1 MREYAERVREAV
13 KNHHRWYELSLPL
26 IASENVTSLLVRE
39 LCASD
44 FSHRYAEG
52 QPGRRYYQGCR
63 YIDEVEELALELS
76 RKLFGAPYVNVQPVS
91 GTVANLACFAAL
103 AEAGDTMLALTIPH
117 GGHISHA
124 ELSAAGIRGLRV
136 KAMPFDTEEMNI
148 DVDRAEKKI
157 REVEPRIVLFGAS
170 MFLFPHPVRELR
182 QAADEVGAVV
192 MYDAAH
198 VLGLIAGRRFQ
209 QPLQEGADVVSAS
222 RHKTFPGPQGG
233 LILAKEEHGAKL
245 SRAVFPGLVSNHHL
259 HHLAGYAVALA
270 EMLEFGERYAE
281 QIVRNSK
288 ALAQA
293 LAQEGFRVLC
303 EHKGYTES
311 HQVVVD
317 VSEQGGGARVAEE
330 LEKANIILNKNLLP
344 WDDVRNSAN
353 PSGIRI
359 GTQEVTRLGMG
370 ESEMEHIATLIAR
383 VVRGES
389 TEKVKQEVA
398 ELRREFNRVHYSFD
412 CDASAYGYVE
422 FC

>member
-13 KNHHRWYELSLPL
+13 KQHHRWFEHSLPL

-52 QPGRRYYQGCR
+52 EPGRRYYQGCR
-63 YIDEVEELALELS
+63 YIDEVEELAVELTK
-76 RKLFGAPYVNVQPVS
+76 KLFRAPYVNVQPVS

-136 KAMPFDTEEMNI
+136 KSMPFDAEEMNI

-170 MFLFPHPVRELR
+170 MFLFPHPVRELSE
-182 QAADEVGAVV
+182 AAKEVGAVV

-198 VLGLIAGRRFQ
+198 VLGLIAGGRFQ
-209 QPLQEGADVVSAS
+209 QPLEEGADVVSAS

-233 LILAKEEHGAKL
+233 LILAREELGSRL

-270 EMLEFGERYAE
+270 EMLEFGESYAE
-281 QIVRNSK
+281 QVVRNSK
-288 ALAQA
+288 ALAGA
-293 LAQEGFRVLC
+293 LAEQGFRVLC
-303 EHKGYTES
+303 EHKGFTES

-317 VSEQGGGARVAEE
+317 VSAQGGGARVAER
-330 LEKANIILNKNLLP
+330 LERANIILNKNLLP
-344 WDDVRNSAN
+344 WDDVHRSAN

-359 GTQEVTRLGMG
+359 GTQEVTRLGMK
-370 ESEMEHIATLIAR
+370 EAEMEHIAELIAR

-389 TEKVKQEVA
+389 TGKVREEVA
-398 ELRREFNRVHYSFD
+398 DLRRSFNRVHYSFD

>member
-1 MREYAERVREAV
+1 
-13 KNHHRWYELSLPL
+13 
-26 IASENVTSLLVRE
+26 
-39 LCASD
+39 
-44 FSHRYAEG
+44 
-52 QPGRRYYQGCR
+52 
-63 YIDEVEELALELS
+63 
-76 RKLFGAPYVNVQPVS
+76 
-91 GTVANLACFAAL
+91 
-103 AEAGDTMLALTIPH
+103 
-117 GGHISHA
+117 
-124 ELSAAGIRGLRV
+124 
-136 KAMPFDTEEMNI
+136 
-148 DVDRAEKKI
+148 
-157 REVEPRIVLFGAS
+157 
-170 MFLFPHPVRELR
+170 
-182 QAADEVGAVV
+182 
-192 MYDAAH
+192 
-198 VLGLIAGRRFQ
+198 
-209 QPLQEGADVVSAS
+209 
-222 RHKTFPGPQGG
+222 
-233 LILAKEEHGAKL
+233 
-245 SRAVFPGLVSNHHL
+245 
-259 HHLAGYAVALA
+259 
-270 EMLEFGERYAE
+270 MLEFGERYAE

-389 TEKVKQEVA
+389 TERVKQEVA

>member
-1 MREYAERVREAV
+1 MREYAEKVREAV
-13 KNHHRWYELSLPL
+13 KQHHRWFERSLPL
-26 IASENVTSLLVRE
+26 IASENITSLLVRE

-63 YIDEVEELALELS
+63 YIDEVEELAVELTK
-76 RKLFGAPYVNVQPVS
+76 KLFGAPYANVQPVS

-103 AEAGDTMLALTIPH
+103 AEAGDTMLALSIPH

-136 KAMPFDTEEMNI
+136 KTMPFDVEEMNI
-148 DVDRAEKKI
+148 DTEKAEKKI

-170 MFLFPHPVRELR
+170 MFLFPHPVRELS
-182 QAADEVGAVV
+182 QAAQEVGAVV

-209 QPLQEGADVVSAS
+209 QPLEEGAHVVSAS

-233 LILAKEEHGAKL
+233 LILASEEHGAKL

-270 EMLEFGERYAE
+270 EMMEFGESYAE

-293 LAQEGFRVLC
+293 LAQEGFNVLC

-317 VSEQGGGARVAEE
+317 VSMHGGGSRVAEE

-344 WDDVRNSAN
+344 WDDVRKSAN

-359 GTQEVTRLGMG
+359 GTQEVTRLGMK
-370 ESEMEHIATLIAR
+370 ESEMEHIAQLIAR

-389 TEKVKQEVA
+389 TERVRQEVA